1 MGRNANGAGTADPD
15 LRQHTTRPD
24 AAGMDPTLF
33 VLAKGLPRAALDG
46 LSDALLKLPAD
57 RALRGRELAVPAN
70 ITAVGADS
78 RGVRANVADTHHYV
92 TRWAWGDEGPT
103 SLCSCPV
110 GRACEHAYAL
120 GILLLAAARRIG
132 RWEHPRWGK
141 LAPTELAAEP
151 AGMDVRPDPSEA
163 IGSSDKQRH
172 DHAVEALAQWADRG
186 HTEPRRLRAVLD
198 LEPGPLGALLTLE
211 ARVTGAGLEDAPRTW
226 RQLEQLGSELKRQP
240 MLMAPPEA
248 RLLRALTAPEFSAPH
263 TPGGTRIELSSERM
277 QALLDRV
284 PESPHFTW
292 SPSLRPA
299 LAERAGVVPGAR
311 VSLQPDEV
319 RVVPV
324 CDTSGGAPR
333 LELSF
338 EWKDGTTRPFQ
349 DAVLLSPLGL
359 ASGGRTHVALSG
371 GKFVRIV
378 DEPPKEV
385 VKLLQEGG
393 LALRRNDGAVLEK
406 LSRSFPVVRSALRR
420 LTRVHDVDVVGCFEL
435 AAEDWLRVRVFA
447 ASRAA
452 QWAPGAIT
460 PEGAVFEYRP
470 ALGWMRV
477 EPDDTVIAGMEP
489 VEVTDPV
496 RPAEVAA
503 GTAQDGEREL
513 SDAEVDAEAEAAAE
527 AEASAGDRALA
538 ATVLAATE
546 LAASQ
551 HEGEEPERGDVGEG
565 TPGGNAWFELPDP
578 EHVAPVVE
586 WIEALPQG
594 DLSGKRRRGA
604 RVPLGAPS
612 GWWLRLTPH
621 VLESLAD
628 SWEARPHG
636 VRWYADAG
644 ASGLFRARRAVP
656 KVRVAST
663 GMDWFTVSAE
673 WQAEGL
679 ALKEEDLSLLRASRA
694 PFVKLSS
701 GWVRRADLEEFDEA
715 AKRLADL
722 GLEAGAGEVRV
733 PLWQL
738 AQADPASLDALEVF
752 GASASDLDAVRALRE
767 RLAAF
772 AGLPRV
778 TLPAGLL
785 AEMRPY
791 QHEGLDFLTWTGSIG
806 LGAVLADDMG
816 LGKTLQ
822 ALSWLAHLCEK
833 DPDGGPSLV
842 VCPASVMHHWAREAA
857 RFTPKLRVMVLE
869 SGRERAGHRAKVV
882 AHDLVITNYALLRHD
897 IGFWREIAL
906 RSVILDEAQ
915 QIKNPS
921 AAVTRAALE
930 LRARHRVA
938 LTGTPLENRALDL
951 WSIVSFVHP
960 GFLGTRSAFSSRYDQ
975 PDAPPHR
982 RRLLAARLRPLLL
995 RRLKQQVAQE
1005 LPPRV
1010 EERVDCTFTPGQ
1022 RRLYLAELGRARE
1035 FLGSLLKDPQG
1046 LERNRMPVL
1055 ATLTRLRQICCHPTL
1070 AGGRDGLGSGKFEA
1084 LFELLEPLLEE
1095 GHKVLLFSQFVEC
1108 LKLIEIEF
1116 EKRKVPYH
1124 MLTGQTTRRERVV
1137 SAFSDDPK
1145 PCVFLL
1151 SLRAGGLGLNLT
1163 AASYVILFDPWWNPA
1178 IEAQAIDRT
1187 HRIGQTRTVIAYRLL
1202 TEGTVEERIWELQQR
1217 KSALA
1222 KDLLGEESFARSLS
1236 RSDLEWLL
1244 SPPTEVES

>member
-1 MGRNANGAGTADPD
+1 
-15 LRQHTTRPD
+15 
-24 AAGMDPTLF
+24 MDPTLF

-46 LSDALLKLPAD
+46 LAEALLKFPAE
-57 RALRGRELAVPAN
+57 RAQRGRELAVPAN
-70 ITAVGADS
+70 VHGVGADA
-78 RGVRANVADTHHYV
+78 RGVRANVTDTHHFV
-92 TRWAWGDEGPT
+92 SRWAWSDDGPA

-110 GRACEHAYAL
+110 GRACEHTYAL
-120 GILLLAAARRIG
+120 GILLLAAARRVG
-132 RWEHPRWGK
+132 RWDHPRWAK
-141 LAPTELAAEP
+141 LAPLELAAEP
-151 AGMDVRPDPSEA
+151 VGLHARETVPPSAHDAVRHE
-163 IGSSDKQRH
+163 
-172 DHAVEALAQWADRG
+172 HAVEALAHWAERG
-186 HTEPRRLRAVLD
+186 HAEPRRLRAVLT
-198 LEPGPLGALLTLE
+198 LEPGALGALLALE
-211 ARVTGAGLEDAPRTW
+211 ARVSGGGLDDAPRTW
-226 RQLEQLGSELKRQP
+226 RQLEQLAAELKRQP
-240 MLMAPPEA
+240 LLFAPPEA
-248 RLLRALTAPEFSAPH
+248 RLLRALTAPEFAAPH
-263 TPGGTRIELSSERM
+263 VPGGTRIEMTSERM

-292 SPSLRPA
+292 SPSLPPA
-299 LAERAGVVPGAR
+299 LATRAGVQPGAR
-311 VSLQPDEV
+311 VNLQPEEV

-324 CDTSGGAPR
+324 CDTSGEAPR
-333 LELSF
+333 LELSL
-338 EWKDGTTRPFQ
+338 EWKDGTTRPFT

-371 GKFVRIV
+371 GRFVRIV
-378 DEPPKEV
+378 DEPPREV

-393 LALRRNDGAVLEK
+393 LSLRRNDGAVLEK
-406 LSRSFPVVRSALRR
+406 LSRSFPVVRSALHR

-435 AAEDWLRVRVFA
+435 AADDWLRVRVFA

-452 QWAPGAIT
+452 HWQPGVVT
-460 PEGAVFEYRP
+460 LEGAVFEYRP

-477 EPDDTVIAGMEP
+477 EPDDTVIPGLVA
-489 VEVTDPV
+489 VEATDPV
-496 RPAEVAA
+496 RA
-503 GTAQDGEREL
+503 
-513 SDAEVDAEAEAAAE
+513 AEAGHEPGATAAAE
-527 AEASAGDRALA
+527 PAAEDAAEDAEGSADGDASADVSDGEQAFADSI
-538 ATVLAATE
+538 VAATE
-546 LAASQ
+546 RAARDAS
-551 HEGEEPERGDVGEG
+551 GDAPTGRGTMEH
-565 TPGGNAWFELPDP
+565 AWFELPDP
-578 EHVAPVVE
+578 DHVAPVVE
-586 WIEALPQG
+586 WIESLPQG
-594 DLSGKRRRGA
+594 DLSGRRKRGP

-621 VLESLAD
+621 VLESLAEA
-628 SWEARPHG
+628 WEARPHG
-636 VRWYADAG
+636 VRWYADSG
-644 ASGLFRARRAVP
+644 ASGLFHARRAVP
-656 KVRVAST
+656 RVRVAAS
-663 GMDWFTVSAE
+663 GLDWFTVSAE

-679 ALKEEDLSLLRASRA
+679 ALREEDLSLLRASRA

-715 AKRLADL
+715 SKRLADL

-752 GASASDLDAVRALRE
+752 GASAADLDAVRALRE

-778 TLPAGLL
+778 PLPAGLV

-791 QHEGLDFLTWTGSIG
+791 QQDGLDFLAWTASIG

-822 ALSWLAHLCEK
+822 ALAWLAHLCET
-833 DPDGGPSLV
+833 DPAGGPSLV

-857 RFTPKLRVMVLE
+857 RFTPNLRVMVLE
-869 SGRERAGHRAKVV
+869 SGRERARHRARVT
-882 AHDLVITNYALLRHD
+882 AHDLVITNYALLRQD
-897 IGFWREIAL
+897 IEFWRELPL
-906 RSVILDEAQ
+906 RAVILDEAQ

-930 LRARHRVA
+930 LRARYRAA

-951 WSIVSFVHP
+951 WSIVSFIHP
-960 GFLGTRSAFSSRYDQ
+960 GFLGTRSSFTSRYDQ
-975 PDAPPHR
+975 PEAPPHR

-1010 EERVDCTFTPGQ
+1010 EERVDCAFTPGQ
-1022 RRLYLAELGRARE
+1022 RRLYLSELGRARA
-1035 FLGSLLKDPQG
+1035 FLGTLLADPQG
-1046 LERNRMPVL
+1046 IEKNRMPVL

-1070 AGGRDGLGSGKFEA
+1070 AGGRDGLGSGKFDA

-1108 LKLIEIEF
+1108 LKLIELEF
-1116 EKRKVPYH
+1116 ERRQVPYH

-1137 SAFSDDPK
+1137 SAFTQDPK

-1244 SPPTEVES
+1244 SPPVEVEE

>member
-1 MGRNANGAGTADPD
+1 
-15 LRQHTTRPD
+15 
-24 AAGMDPTLF
+24 MDPTLP
-33 VLAKGLPRAALDG
+33 VLARGLPRTALDA
-46 LSDALLKLPAD
+46 LSDALLKLPTD
-57 RALRGRELAVPAN
+57 RAVRGRELARPEAVSG
-70 ITAVGADS
+70 VGADS
-78 RGVRANVADTHHYV
+78 RGVRANIADGHQYV
-92 TRWAWGDEGPT
+92 SRWAWGDEGAT
-103 SLCSCPV
+103 SLCSCAA
-110 GRACEHAYAL
+110 GRACEHAWAL
-120 GILLLAAARRIG
+120 GVLLLAAARRAG
-132 RWEHPRWGK
+132 RWDHSRWAK
-141 LAPTELAAEP
+141 LAPPELALEP
-151 AGMDVRPDPSEA
+151 AGLEA
-163 IGSSDKQRH
+163 REAAGRLEDRAAVLRH
-172 DHAVEALAQWADRG
+172 EHAVEALAHWADRG
-186 HTEPRRLRAVLD
+186 PTEPRRLRAILH
-198 LEPGPLGALLTLE
+198 LEPGPLGALLALE
-211 ARVTGAGLEDAPRTW
+211 ARVTASGLTDAARTW
-226 RQLEQLGSELKRQP
+226 RQLEQLGAELKRHP
-240 MLMAPPEA
+240 TLFAPPEA
-248 RLLRALTAPEFSAPH
+248 RLLRALTAPEFSTPH
-263 TPGGTRIELSSERM
+263 VPGGTRIELSSERM

-292 SPSLRPA
+292 SPTLPTA
-299 LAERAGVVPGAR
+299 LAERAGVEPGAR
-311 VSLQPDEV
+311 ASLQTEEV

-324 CDTSGGAPR
+324 CDTSGVAPR
-333 LELSF
+333 LELSL
-338 EWKDGTTRPFQ
+338 EWPDGATRPFAE
-349 DAVLLSPLGL
+349 AVLLSPLGL
-359 ASGGRTHVALSG
+359 ASGGRTHVALVG
-371 GKFVRIV
+371 GRFVRIV
-378 DEPPKEV
+378 DEPPREV

-393 LALRRNDGAVLEK
+393 LALRRNDGAVLER

-420 LTRVHDVDVVGCFEL
+420 LTRVHDVDVIGCFEL
-435 AAEDWLRVRVFA
+435 AAEDWLRVRMFA

-452 QWAPGAIT
+452 HWAPGVIT
-460 PEGAVFEYRP
+460 PEGEVFEYRP
-470 ALGWMRV
+470 GSGWARL
-477 EPDDTVIAGMEP
+477 EPDDAVLAQMES
-489 VEVTDPV
+489 VESA
-496 RPAEVAA
+496 PAAETNGSEPPEAA
-503 GTAQDGEREL
+503 ETPT
-513 SDAEVDAEAEAAAE
+513 SAAE
-527 AEASAGDRALA
+527 ALTSAPEAPISA
-538 ATVLAATE
+538 
-546 LAASQ
+546 
-551 HEGEEPERGDVGEG
+551 PER
-565 TPGGNAWFELPDP
+565 AWFELPDP
-578 EHVAPVVE
+578 EHVAPMVD
-586 WIEALPQG
+586 WLEALPQG
-594 DLSGKRRRGA
+594 DLSGKRKRGA
-604 RVPLGAPS
+604 RGPLGAPS

-621 VLESLAD
+621 MLESLAD
-628 SWEARPHG
+628 AWEARPLG

-644 ASGLFRARRAVP
+644 ASGLFKVRRAVP
-656 KVRVAST
+656 TVRLVAT

-679 ALKEEDLSLLRASRA
+679 SLLEEDLSLLRASRA

-715 AKRLADL
+715 SRRLADL

-738 AQADPASLDALEVF
+738 AQAAPTSLDALETY
-752 GASASDLDAVRALRE
+752 GASAADLDAVRALRE

-772 AGLPRV
+772 VGLPRV
-778 TLPAGLL
+778 PLPAGLE

-791 QHEGLDFLTWTGSIG
+791 QQEGLDFLAWTASIG

-822 ALSWLAHLCEK
+822 ALAWLAHMAER
-833 DPDGGPSLV
+833 DPGGGPSLV

-857 RFTPKLRVMVLE
+857 RFTPRLRVLVLE
-869 SGRERAGHRAKVV
+869 SGRDRAEHRANLA

-897 IGFWREIAL
+897 IDFWRAMPL
-906 RSVILDEAQ
+906 RAAILDEAQ

-960 GFLGTRSAFSSRYDQ
+960 GFLGGRSAFSARHDV

-982 RRLLAARLRPLLL
+982 RRLLSARLRPLLL

-1005 LPPRV
+1005 LPARV
-1010 EERVDCTFTPGQ
+1010 EERVDCVLTAGQ
-1022 RRLYLAELGRARE
+1022 RRFYLSELGRARA
-1035 FLGSLLKDPQG
+1035 FLGALLADPQG

-1084 LFELLEPLLEE
+1084 LFELLEPLLAE

-1108 LKLIEIEF
+1108 LKLIEAEF
-1116 EKRKVPYH
+1116 KRRGVPYH

-1137 SAFSDDPK
+1137 TAFSEDPET
-1145 PCVFLL
+1145 CVFLL

-1244 SPPTEVES
+1244 TPPGETNE

>member
-1 MGRNANGAGTADPD
+1 
-15 LRQHTTRPD
+15 
-24 AAGMDPTLF
+24 MDPTLPL
-33 VLAKGLPRAALDG
+33 LARGLPRTALDVLWEA
-46 LSDALLKLPAD
+46 LSRIPAE
-57 RALRGRELAVPAN
+57 RIRRGHELSQPERVSS
-70 ITAVGADS
+70 VGADS
-78 RGVRANVADTHHYV
+78 RGVRANVQDGHQYV
-92 TRWAWGDEGPT
+92 TRWAWTEDGAT
-103 SLCSCPV
+103 NLCSCAA
-110 GRACEHAYAL
+110 GRDCEHAYAL
-120 GILLLAAARRIG
+120 GALLLAGARRAG
-132 RWEHPRWGK
+132 RWNHARWARV
-141 LAPTELAAEP
+141 APPELAGEP
-151 AGMDVRPDPSEA
+151 AGREA
-163 IGSSDKQRH
+163 PPEDRAARAKH
-172 DHAVEALAQWADRG
+172 DHAVEALAHWADRG
-186 HTEPRRLRAVLD
+186 APEPRRLRAVLH

-211 ARVTGAGLEDAPRTW
+211 ARVTAPGISDAPRTW
-226 RQLEQLGSELKRQP
+226 RQLDQLAGELKRHP
-240 MLMAPPEA
+240 TLLAPPEA
-248 RLLRALTAPEFSAPH
+248 RLLRALTGPEFGAPDA
-263 TPGGTRIELSSERM
+263 TSGRVPQPGGTRIELSSERM
-277 QALLDRV
+277 QSLLDRV

-292 SPSLRPA
+292 SPTLPPA
-299 LAERAGVVPGAR
+299 LAERAGVEPGAR
-311 VSLQPDEV
+311 ASLQTEEV

-324 CDTSGGAPR
+324 CHEEGEAPR
-333 LELSF
+333 LELSL
-338 EWKDGTTRPFQ
+338 EWPGGTTRPFSQ
-349 DAVLLSPLGL
+349 AVLLSPLGL
-359 ASGGRTHVALSG
+359 ATGGRTHVALANG
-371 GKFVRIV
+371 HFVRIV
-378 DEPPKEV
+378 DEPPREV

-393 LALRRNDGAVLEK
+393 LSLRRDDGAVLER

-420 LTRVHDVDVVGCFEL
+420 LTRVHDVDVLGCFEL

-452 QWAPGAIT
+452 RWAPGVIA

-470 ALGWMRV
+470 GTGWARLA
-477 EPDDTVIAGMEP
+477 PDDTVIATMEA
-489 VEVTDPV
+489 VGD
-496 RPAEVAA
+496 R
-503 GTAQDGEREL
+503 
-513 SDAEVDAEAEAAAE
+513 SDAAADPSGEADAASAPNLAEPDPPPVPAPATSDTFDEPSDESATGAAE
-527 AEASAGDRALA
+527 PHD
-538 ATVLAATE
+538 
-546 LAASQ
+546 
-551 HEGEEPERGDVGEG
+551 PEK
-565 TPGGNAWFELPDP
+565 AWFDLPDP
-578 EHVAPVVE
+578 EHVAPMVE

-604 RVPLGAPS
+604 RVPLGAPR

-628 SWEARPHG
+628 AGEARPPG
-636 VRWYADAG
+636 ARRYADEG
-644 ASGLFRARRAVP
+644 ASGLFKQRRAVP
-656 KVRVAST
+656 RVRVTAT

-679 ALKEEDLSLLRASRA
+679 ALRDEDLSLLRASRA

-701 GWVRRADLEEFDEA
+701 GWVRRADLDEFDDA
-715 AKRLADL
+715 SRRLADL
-722 GLEAGAGEVRV
+722 GLEAGGGEVRV

-738 AQADPASLDALEVF
+738 AQAAPGSMDTLETY
-752 GASASDLDAVRALRE
+752 GASAADLEAVRVLRE
-767 RLAAF
+767 RLTSF
-772 AGLPRV
+772 TGLPHV
-778 TLPAGLL
+778 PMPAGLE
-785 AEMRPY
+785 AELRPY
-791 QHEGLDFLTWTGSIG
+791 QQEGLEFLAWTASIG

-822 ALSWLAHLCEK
+822 ALAWLAHLIER
-833 DPDGGPSLV
+833 DPEGGPSLV

-857 RFTPKLRVMVLE
+857 RFTPRLRVLVLE
-869 SGRERAGHRAKVV
+869 SGRDRLGHRANV
-882 AHDLVITNYALLRHD
+882 AGHDLVITNYALLRQD
-897 IGFWREIAL
+897 IDFWRETPL
-906 RSVILDEAQ
+906 RAAILDEAQ

-921 AAVTRAALE
+921 AAVTRAASE
-930 LRARHRVA
+930 LRARHRAA
-938 LTGTPLENRALDL
+938 LTGTPLENRSLDL

-960 GFLGTRSAFSSRYDQ
+960 GFLGTRSAFSAKHDL

-1010 EERVDCTFTPGQ
+1010 EERVDCVLTGGQ
-1022 RRLYLAELGRARE
+1022 RRFYLSELGRARA
-1035 FLGSLLKDPQG
+1035 FLGTLLADPNG

-1084 LFELLEPLLEE
+1084 LFDLLDPLLAE

-1108 LKLIEIEF
+1108 LKLIEAEF
-1116 EKRKVPYH
+1116 ERRGIPYH

-1137 SAFSDDPK
+1137 TAFSEDPK

-1236 RSDLEWLL
+1236 RADLEWLL
-1244 SPPTEVES
+1244 SATPEGGD

>member
-1 MGRNANGAGTADPD
+1 
-15 LRQHTTRPD
+15 
-24 AAGMDPTLF
+24 MDPTLAL
-33 VLAKGLPRAALDG
+33 LAKGLPRMALDT
-46 LSDALLKLPAD
+46 LSEAIAKLPTD
-57 RALRGRELAVPAN
+57 RANRGRELAILTN
-70 ITAVGADS
+70 LSAVGADS
-78 RGVRANVADTHHYV
+78 RGVRANVADGHHYV
-92 TRWAWGDEGPT
+92 TRWAWNEDGAT
-103 SLCSCPV
+103 SLCSCPA

-120 GILLLAAARRIG
+120 AVLLLAEARRAG
-132 RWEHPRWGK
+132 RWEHTRWAK
-141 LAPTELAAEP
+141 LAPIELAAEP
-151 AGMDVRPDPSEA
+151 AGLHVRERQPDLNDPAEA
-163 IGSSDKQRH
+163 RRH
-172 DHAVEALAQWADRG
+172 EHAVEALAQWAERSPA
-186 HTEPRRLRAVLD
+186 EPRRLRAVLQ
-198 LEPGPLGALLTLE
+198 LEPGPLGAMLALE
-211 ARVTGAGLEDAPRTW
+211 ARVSGGGLNDAPRTW
-226 RQLEQLGSELKRQP
+226 RQLEQLASDLKRQP
-240 MLMAPPEA
+240 MMFAPPEA
-248 RLLRALTAPEFSAPH
+248 RLLRALTAPEFAAPH

-292 SPSLRPA
+292 SPHLPPA
-299 LAERAGVVPGAR
+299 LAERAGVEPGAR
-311 VSLQPDEV
+311 ASLHADEV

-324 CDTSGGAPR
+324 CDTSGETPR
-333 LELSF
+333 LQLSL
-338 EWKDGTTRPFQ
+338 EWSDGTTRSFH
-349 DAVLLSPLGL
+349 DSVLLSPLGL
-359 ASGGRTHVALSG
+359 ASGGRTHVALAG
-371 GKFVRIV
+371 GRFVRIV

-406 LSRSFPVVRSALRR
+406 LSRSFPVVRTALRR

-435 AAEDWLRVRVFA
+435 ATDDWLRVRVFA
-447 ASRAA
+447 AARAA
-452 QWAPGAIT
+452 QWVPGAIT

-470 ALGWMRV
+470 AMGWMRL
-477 EPDDTVIAGMEP
+477 EPDDTVVAGMEA
-489 VEVTDPV
+489 VTAPDPEAK
-496 RPAEVAA
+496 PAPAA
-503 GTAQDGEREL
+503 A
-513 SDAEVDAEAEAAAE
+513 VAEAPALPLLEAPAPAATDDEAELDREALAEEAAAQLE
-527 AEASAGDRALA
+527 AARADATASVAMAALA
-538 ATVLAATE
+538 HLSGGPDGADGAEPGDGTV
-546 LAASQ
+546 
-551 HEGEEPERGDVGEG
+551 ER
-565 TPGGNAWFELPDP
+565 AWFELPDP
-578 EHVAPVVE
+578 EYVQPVVE
-586 WIEALPQG
+586 WVESLPQG
-594 DLSGKRRRGA
+594 DQSGKRRRGP

-612 GWWLRLTPH
+612 GWWLRLTSH
-621 VLESLAD
+621 VLEALAD
-628 SWEARPHG
+628 AWEARPGG
-636 VRWYADAG
+636 VRWFADSG

-656 KVRVAST
+656 TVRVSST

-679 ALKEEDLSLLRASRA
+679 SLKEEDLTLLRSSRA

-738 AQADPASLDALEVF
+738 AQADPASLDALETF
-752 GASASDLDAVRALRE
+752 GASSADLEAVRALRE

-772 AGLPRV
+772 TGLPRV
-778 TLPAGLL
+778 PLPKGLD

-791 QHEGLDFLTWTGSIG
+791 QHEGLDFLAWTASIG

-822 ALSWLAHLCEK
+822 ALAWIQHLVEQG
-833 DPDGGPSLV
+833 DELRAPSLV
-842 VCPASVMHHWAREAA
+842 VCPASVMHHWAREAK
-857 RFTPKLRVMVLE
+857 RFTPGLKVMVLE
-869 SGRERAGHRAKVV
+869 SGRERAGHRAQVPH
-882 AHDLVITNYALLRHD
+882 HDLIVTNYALLRQD
-897 IGFWREIAL
+897 IAFWRELPL
-906 RSVILDEAQ
+906 RAVILDEAQ

-960 GFLGTRSAFSSRYDQ
+960 GFLGSRSAFSSRYDT

-995 RRLKQQVAQE
+995 RRLKGQVAQE

-1010 EERVDCTFTPGQ
+1010 EERIDCALTAGQ
-1022 RRLYLAELGRARE
+1022 RRLYLAELGRARA
-1035 FLGSLLKDPQG
+1035 FLGTLLSDPQG

-1055 ATLTRLRQICCHPTL
+1055 ATLTRLRQICCHPQL
-1070 AGGRDGLGSGKFEA
+1070 AGGREGLGSGKFDA

-1108 LKLIEIEF
+1108 LKIIETEF
-1116 EKRKVPYH
+1116 GKRKVPYH

-1137 SAFSDDPK
+1137 TAFTEDPK

-1236 RSDLEWLL
+1236 RTDLEWLL
-1244 SPPTEVES
+1244 SPPAEVED

>member
-1 MGRNANGAGTADPD
+1 
-15 LRQHTTRPD
+15 
-24 AAGMDPTLF
+24 MDPTLP
-33 VLAKGLPRAALDG
+33 VLARGLPRAALDA
-46 LSDALLKLPAD
+46 LNDAVAKIHTD
-57 RALRGRELAVPAN
+57 RAIRGRELALPGNVTGVA
-70 ITAVGADS
+70 ADS
-78 RGVRANVADTHHYV
+78 RGVKASIADDHHYV
-92 TRWAWGDEGPT
+92 SRWAWGDDGAT
-103 SLCSCPV
+103 SLCSCTV
-110 GRACEHAYAL
+110 GRACEHTYAL
-120 GILLLAAARRIG
+120 GVMLLAAARRAG
-132 RWEHPRWGK
+132 RWDHPRWGK
-141 LAPTELAAEP
+141 LAPPELAAEP
-151 AGMDVRPDPSEA
+151 AGLDARQAESLDPREEA
-163 IGSSDKQRH
+163 RH
-172 DHAVEALAQWADRG
+172 EHAVEALAQWADRG
-186 HTEPRRLRAVLD
+186 HAEPRHLRAVLH

-211 ARVTGAGLEDAPRTW
+211 ARVTAPRLDDAPRTW
-226 RQLEQLGSELKRQP
+226 RQLEQLASELKRQP
-240 MLMAPPEA
+240 TLMAPPEG
-248 RLLRALTAPEFSAPH
+248 RLLRALTAAEFASPNI
-263 TPGGTRIELSSERM
+263 PGGTRIELSSERM

-292 SPSLRPA
+292 SPTLPPA
-299 LAERAGVVPGAR
+299 LAQRAGVEPGAR
-311 VSLQPDEV
+311 ASLHTEEV

-324 CDTSGGAPR
+324 CDTTGEAPR

-338 EWKDGTTRPFQ
+338 EWPDGSTRPFTE
-349 DAVLLSPLGL
+349 AVLLSPLGL

-371 GKFVRIV
+371 GRFVRIV

-385 VKLLQEGG
+385 VKLLQDGG

-406 LSRSFPVVRSALRR
+406 LSRSFPVVRAALRR
-420 LTRVHDVDVVGCFEL
+420 LTHVHDVDVVGCFEL
-435 AAEDWLRVRVFA
+435 AAEDWLRVRMFA
-447 ASRAA
+447 TSRAVR
-452 QWAPGAIT
+452 WVPGAVT
-460 PEGAVFEYRP
+460 PEGAVFEYR
-470 ALGWMRV
+470 LGTGWARL
-477 EPDDTVIAGMEP
+477 EPDDTVMGSMEA
-489 VEVTDPV
+489 VEAQEQDAVEPPELATADLGVSSESRGDDTPVTDVPNGEL
-496 RPAEVAA
+496 PGDDTPDHDTEAAE
-503 GTAQDGEREL
+503 
-513 SDAEVDAEAEAAAE
+513 SDAPPD
-527 AEASAGDRALA
+527 
-538 ATVLAATE
+538 
-546 LAASQ
+546 
-551 HEGEEPERGDVGEG
+551 PEQ
-565 TPGGNAWFELPDP
+565 AWFELPDP

-586 WIEALPQG
+586 WIESLPQG
-594 DLSGKRRRGA
+594 DLSGKRRGPRS
-604 RVPLGAPS
+604 PLGAPS
-612 GWWLRLTPH
+612 GWWLRLTSH

-628 SWEARPHG
+628 AWEARPHG

-656 KVRVAST
+656 KVRVSST

-679 ALKEEDLSLLRASRA
+679 SLKEVDLSLLRTSRA

-715 AKRLADL
+715 SRRLADL

-738 AQADPASLDALEVF
+738 AQADPASLDALESF
-752 GASASDLDAVRALRE
+752 GASVADLDAVRALRE
-767 RLAAF
+767 RIASF
-772 AGLPRV
+772 AGLPHV
-778 TLPAGLL
+778 PLPAGLD

-791 QHEGLDFLTWTGSIG
+791 QHEGLDFLAWTASIG

-822 ALSWLAHLCEK
+822 ALAWLERMK
-833 DPDGGPSLV
+833 QDDPDGGPSLV
-842 VCPASVMHHWAREAA
+842 VCPASVMHHWAREAK
-857 RFTPKLRVMVLE
+857 RFTPNLSVMVLE
-869 SGRERAGHRAKVV
+869 SGRERAGHRARIKN
-882 AHDLVITNYALLRHD
+882 HDLVITNYALLRQD
-897 IGFWREIAL
+897 VDFWREMPL
-906 RSVILDEAQ
+906 RAAILDEAQ

-960 GFLGTRSAFSSRYDQ
+960 GFLGTRSAFSARYDQ

-995 RRLKQQVAQE
+995 RRLKQQVATE

-1010 EERVDCTFTPGQ
+1010 EERVDCALTPGQ
-1022 RRLYLAELGRARE
+1022 RRLYLAELGRARA
-1035 FLGSLLKDPQG
+1035 FLGTLLADPQG

-1084 LFELLEPLLEE
+1084 LFDILEPLLAE

-1108 LKLIEIEF
+1108 LKLIQAEF
-1116 EKRKVPYH
+1116 ERRGVPYH
-1124 MLTGQTTRRERVV
+1124 LLTGQTTRREKVV
-1137 SAFSDDPK
+1137 TAFTEDPD

-1236 RSDLEWLL
+1236 RTDLEWLL
-1244 SPPTEVES
+1244 SPPVETED

>member
-1 MGRNANGAGTADPD
+1 M
-15 LRQHTTRPD
+15 
-24 AAGMDPTLF
+24 
-33 VLAKGLPRAALDG
+33 
-46 LSDALLKLPAD
+46 
-57 RALRGRELAVPAN
+57 
-70 ITAVGADS
+70 
-78 RGVRANVADTHHYV
+78 
-92 TRWAWGDEGPT
+92 
-103 SLCSCPV
+103 
-110 GRACEHAYAL
+110 
-120 GILLLAAARRIG
+120 
-132 RWEHPRWGK
+132 
-141 LAPTELAAEP
+141 
-151 AGMDVRPDPSEA
+151 
-163 IGSSDKQRH
+163 
-172 DHAVEALAQWADRG
+172 
-186 HTEPRRLRAVLD
+186 
-198 LEPGPLGALLTLE
+198 
-211 ARVTGAGLEDAPRTW
+211 
-226 RQLEQLGSELKRQP
+226 
-240 MLMAPPEA
+240 
-248 RLLRALTAPEFSAPH
+248 
-263 TPGGTRIELSSERM
+263 ELSSERM

-292 SPSLRPA
+292 SPSLPPA
-299 LAERAGVVPGAR
+299 LAARAGVQPGAR
-311 VSLQPDEV
+311 VNLQPEEV

-324 CDTSGGAPR
+324 CDTSGEAPR
-333 LELSF
+333 LELSL
-338 EWKDGTTRPFQ
+338 EWRDGTTRPFTE
-349 DAVLLSPLGL
+349 AVLLSPLGL

-371 GKFVRIV
+371 GRFVRIV
-378 DEPPKEV
+378 DEPPREV

-393 LALRRNDGAVLEK
+393 LSLRRNDGAVLEK

-435 AAEDWLRVRVFA
+435 AADDWLRVRMFA

-452 QWAPGAIT
+452 GWRPGLVT
-460 PEGAVFEYRP
+460 FEGAVFEYRP

-477 EPDDTVIAGMEP
+477 EPDDTVIPGLVAVDAP
-489 VEVTDPV
+489 DPV
-496 RPAEVAA
+496 RPALDDGGHEPGPPAPHEGAPGSSENDSDEAA
-503 GTAQDGEREL
+503 HEPEDVSDGEQAFAD
-513 SDAEVDAEAEAAAE
+513 SIV
-527 AEASAGDRALA
+527 
-538 ATVLAATE
+538 AATE
-546 LAASQ
+546 RAAHAESGPAPA
-551 HEGEEPERGDVGEG
+551 EGEAPEQ
-565 TPGGNAWFELPDP
+565 AWFELPDP

-586 WIEALPQG
+586 WIESLPQG
-594 DLSGKRRRGA
+594 DLSGKRKRGP

-628 SWEARPHG
+628 AWEARPHG
-636 VRWYADAG
+636 VRWYADVG
-644 ASGLFRARRAVP
+644 ASGLFHARRAVP
-656 KVRVAST
+656 KVRVAAS

-679 ALKEEDLSLLRASRA
+679 ALREEDLSLLRASRA

-715 AKRLADL
+715 SRRLADL

-752 GASASDLDAVRALRE
+752 GASATDLETVRALRE

-778 TLPAGLL
+778 PLPAGLV

-791 QHEGLDFLTWTGSIG
+791 QHDGLDFLAWTASIG

-822 ALSWLAHLCEK
+822 ALAWLAHLCER
-833 DPDGGPSLV
+833 DPAGGPSLV

-857 RFTPKLRVMVLE
+857 RFTPNLRVMVLE
-869 SGRERAGHRAKVV
+869 SGRERARHRAGVT
-882 AHDLVITNYALLRHD
+882 AHDLVITNYALLRQD
-897 IGFWREIAL
+897 IEFWRELPL

-951 WSIVSFVHP
+951 WSIVSFIHP
-960 GFLGTRSAFSSRYDQ
+960 GFLGTRSSFSSRYDQ

-1010 EERVDCTFTPGQ
+1010 EERVDCAFTPGQ
-1022 RRLYLAELGRARE
+1022 RRLYLSELGRARA
-1035 FLGSLLKDPQG
+1035 FLGTLLADPQG
-1046 LERNRMPVL
+1046 IEKNRMPVL

-1116 EKRKVPYH
+1116 ERRHVPYH

-1137 SAFSDDPK
+1137 SAFTEDPK

-1244 SPPTEVES
+1244 SPPAEVED